1 MCPKSSRKLTSKDYV
16 ETRISICRSVLIL
29 LFKTDFQMPESVD
42 YSYIYTFTGYNP
54 KQIKTQSNHE
64 KISDDPN

>member
-1 MCPKSSRKLTSKDYV
+1 MCPKSSRKLTRKDYV
-16 ETRISICRSVLIL
+16 GTRISICRSVLIL
-29 LFKTDFQMPESVD
+29 LFETDFQMPESVD
-42 YSYIYTFTGYNP
+42 YSYIHTFTGYNL